1 MGIGTDMGLIEKD
14 EVESETIKE
23 ALYSKIL
30 KIKFFFKN
38 KKIK

>member
-1 MGIGTDMGLIEKD
+1 MGIDTDMGLIEKD

-23 ALYSKIL
+23 ALYSNNAEDKIYL
-30 KIKFFFKN
+30 QK